1 MKLLKDFNEEYLKNN
16 RKKNIQK
23 FNLLNNININT
34 SKLILHSGIK
44 EILNKNKICI
54 NIVDRI
60 GKEKIQEMND
70 IYGL

>member
-1 MKLLKDFNEEYLKNN
+1 M
-16 RKKNIQK
+16 
-23 FNLLNNININT
+23 LNNININT
-34 SKLILHSGIK
+34 SKLILRSEIK
-44 EILNKNKICI
+44 EILNKNKIRI